1 MRYTIQGILNG
12 GHDLSSL
19 LPVESIRTCL
29 VVNMKPYIKRGV
41 SVNSKR
47 RGRSWHFINELAQ
60 YFIEWSS
67 LSKKG
72 VGDWA
77 QKDKAVETLIIMNS
91 HNRDTIVLDFKR
103 LVSRERRG
111 I

>member
-1 MRYTIQGILNG
+1 MGYTIHGILNG

-29 VVNMKPYIKRGV
+29 VVHMKPYIKKRV

-60 YFIEWSS
+60 YFKWSL

-77 QKDKAVETLIIMNS
+77 HRDKALRGGSVE
-91 HNRDTIVLDFKR
+91 
-103 LVSRERRG
+103 RG
-111 I
+111 EESE